1 MKMLLVLLLLVSLSA
16 AGNEYPDSS
25 RWLYTVGGFQL
36 EDEIVGDRA
45 GQIVATGSSSMRFWD
60 HSIHRDF
67 APMPIISRGFGGSN
81 INDLLVHLDA
91 IVLKHRP
98 GAVIIY
104 EGDNDIAQGVPVTVV
119 LETFEKVVVRILD
132 DNAETRIYLISVKP
146 SIARESL
153 WAEMV
158 EVNQGIQAI
167 SKSKEN
173 VFYVDVATP
182 MLNSDGSRNPDLYVS
197 DGLHMSQAGY
207 DIWRDVV
214 VPFVKR
220 QEADQ

>member
-1 MKMLLVLLLLVSLSA
+1 MKKLLVLLLLVSLSA
-16 AGNEYPDSS
+16 VGNEYPDSS

-104 EGDNDIAQGVPVTVV
+104 EGDNDLAQGVPVTVV
-119 LETFEKVVVRILD
+119 LETFEKVVARILD

-158 EVNQGIQAI
+158 EVNQGIQTI

>member
-1 MKMLLVLLLLVSLSA
+1 MKKLLVLLLLVSLSA
-16 AGNEYPDSS
+16 EGNEYPDSS

-167 SKSKEN
+167 SKSKEK
-173 VFYVDVATP
+173 VFYIDVATP

-220 QEADQ
+220 QETDQ

>member
-1 MKMLLVLLLLVSLSA
+1 MKMLLVLLLLVSLSV

-146 SIARESL
+146 SITRESL

-158 EVNQGIQAI
+158 EVNQGIQTI